1 MHACNL
7 SFKPKALFLSFKGRD
22 LILVTPGKKVQ
33 YSVNCNTN
41 QFFNP
46 KGTLEKGSLKKQA
59 TQFLFLANFHQLV
72 RYLFILY
79 AKSSKLIN

>member
-22 LILVTPGKKVQ
+22 LILVTPGEKIY

-41 QFFNP
+41 QFYNP
-46 KGTLEKGSLKKQA
+46 KGTLEEGSLKK
-59 TQFLFLANFHQLV
+59 TRNPISFLGKFSSAGAF
-72 RYLFILY
+72 FKILY
-79 AKSSKLIN
+79 AKSSKLIK